1 MKDKQDKQKQQSLA
15 DFVKYAAENH
25 IKFTLP
31 EDNRK
36 YPMQQC
42 QDDAINEDFRQ
53 LHHDVVNT
61 IIQFCVKHNILIDDF
76 NLNADCLEDSI
87 KAGSWQACTDSCL
100 QFNKDSQEYKDVISM
115 KKIVSNKEFNKIV
128 AKEEAFLISM

>member
-1 MKDKQDKQKQQSLA
+1 MDNLKQMSPA

-31 EDNRK
+31 EDNRR

-42 QDDAINEDFRQ
+42 QDDTINEDFRQ

-76 NLNADCLEDSI
+76 KLIADCLEDSI
-87 KAGSWQACTDSCL
+87 KAGSWQSCTDSCL
-100 QFNKDSQEYKDVISM
+100 RFNKNSQEYKDIISM
-115 KKIVSNKEFNKIV
+115 KKIVSDEEFNKILL
-128 AKEEAFLISM
+128 KEEPFIISF